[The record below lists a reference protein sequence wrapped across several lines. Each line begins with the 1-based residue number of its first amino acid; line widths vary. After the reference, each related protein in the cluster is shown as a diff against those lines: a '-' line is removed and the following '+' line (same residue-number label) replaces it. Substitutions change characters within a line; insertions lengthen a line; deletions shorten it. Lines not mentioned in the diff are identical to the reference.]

1 MRKTKI
7 ICTIGPASESE
18 DKLHDLIMAGMN
30 VARFNFSHG
39 SHEEHEAKFLRL
51 RKIRIG
57 MNLPIATLLD
67 TKGPEIRLRD
77 FENHS
82 VMLERGQKFTL
93 TTDEVVGDEKHVSIT
108 YKDLPGDVRKGT
120 HILIDDGLIG
130 LVVDDVTATDIVC
143 TVENGGKIS
152 DKKGVNVPDAELS
165 MPFISDQDRSDIEF
179 GCQLG
184 FDYIACSFTR
194 TADDIREVR
203 KILDAHDSKMKVIA
217 KIESTQGINN
227 IDEILDVV
235 DGVMVARGDLGVEV
249 PLEDVPIYQKQIIT
263 KAQKK
268 AKIVITATQM
278 LDSMIHNPRPTRAE
292 TADVANAIYDGTTAI
307 MLSGETA
314 AGAYPVEAVQTM
326 ARIAER
332 AEKEIDYSARRHELL
347 LHDGVKHTET
357 TAICHASA
365 SISEEIHAKAI
376 IAVTISGYT
385 ATRLSRLRPTVPII
399 ACTTNS
405 RVACQMNLLFGV
417 VPLIIGMEENA
428 DALFEAAI
436 QQSKHTG
443 LISDGDIVI
452 ITAGVPLGKSGT
464 TNLIKVVTVD

>member
-7 ICTIGPASESE
+7 ICTIGPSSESE
-18 DKLHDLIMAGMN
+18 EKLHDLIMAGMN

-39 SHEEHEAKFLRL
+39 THAEHEAKFLRL
-51 RKIRIG
+51 RKIRIN

-77 FENHS
+77 FKDHK
-82 VMLERGQKFTL
+82 VTLVRGQQFTL
-93 TTDEVVGDEKHVSIT
+93 TTREVVGDENQVTIS
-108 YKDLPGDVRKGT
+108 YKDLPKDVRKGT

-130 LVVDDVTATDIVC
+130 LVVGEVTDTDIIC
-143 TVENGGKIS
+143 TVENGGPVS

-165 MPFISDQDRSDIEF
+165 MPFISEQDRSDIEF
-179 GCQLG
+179 GCKLG

-194 TADDIREVR
+194 TAQDIRDVR
-203 KILDAHDSKMKVIA
+203 KILDAHGSKMKVIA

-227 IDEILDVV
+227 IEEILDEV
-235 DGVMVARGDLGVEV
+235 DGVMVARGDMGVEV
-249 PLEDVPIYQKQIIT
+249 PLEDVPIYQKKIISM
-263 KAQKK
+263 AQKK

-314 AGAYPVEAVQTM
+314 AGAYPVEAVKTM
-326 ARIAER
+326 AKIAER
-332 AEKEIDYSARRHELL
+332 AEKEIDYRSRRHELL
-347 LHDGVKHTET
+347 LHDGVAHTST
-357 TAICHASA
+357 TAICHASTNVA
-365 SISEEIHAKAI
+365 DEIGAKAI
-376 IAVTISGYT
+376 IAVTISGFT

-399 ACTTNS
+399 ACTTNV

-428 DALFEAAI
+428 DALFERAVRMA
-436 QQSKHTG
+436 KLTG
-443 LISDGDIVI
+443 LITEGDTVI
-452 ITAGVPLGKSGT
+452 ITAGVPLGSSGN
-464 TNLIKVVTVD
+464 TNLIRVVDVD